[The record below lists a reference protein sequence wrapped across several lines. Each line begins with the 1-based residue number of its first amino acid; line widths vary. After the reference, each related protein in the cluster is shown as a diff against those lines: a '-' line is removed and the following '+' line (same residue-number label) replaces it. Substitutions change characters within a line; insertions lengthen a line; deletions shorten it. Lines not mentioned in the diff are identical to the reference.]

1 MTVLAARRCIP
12 GLLIV
17 VLALVLPAAGQE
29 ALPSP
34 RGERIIEAFLIW
46 RLVDE
51 LDLNEGQIVRIFPY
65 IKALKN
71 IRLEMGRRVPPL
83 IREIR
88 QLNAQ
93 TPRDNDLIR
102 IRVAELNQ
110 MRAQMEARRRKQL
123 EGIAAVLNS
132 EQLAKFAFIQESFEA
147 ETIRLLEQMRRI
159 AEEQA
164 TPRR

>member
-17 VLALVLPAAGQE
+17 VLALVLPATGQE

-88 QLNAQ
+88 QLSAQ

-132 EQLAKFAFIQESFEA
+132 EQLAKFALIQESFEA

-159 AEEQA
+159 AEEQS

>member
-1 MTVLAARRCIP
+1 MTILAARRVLP

-29 ALPSP
+29 PPPSP

-51 LDLNEGQIVRIFPY
+51 LDLNEGQIVHIFPR

-83 IREIR
+83 MREIR

-93 TPRDNDLIR
+93 VPRDNDLIR

-110 MRAQMEARRRKQL
+110 LRGQMEARRRKQL
-123 EGIAAVLNS
+123 EGVSASLNS
-132 EQLAKFAFIQESFEA
+132 EQLAKFALIQESFEA

-159 AEEQA
+159 AEEQS
-164 TPRR
+164 TQRR